1 MPDINFNITGVRSA
15 SSGMTPL
22 MVFDLQIDNQP
33 EDEHIQ
39 SILLQTQIRI
49 ESTRRRY
56 SEAARERLVELF
68 GPSKDWGRTLRD
80 MLWTNESTTVSAFT
94 GSTTVELSVPCT
106 FDMNIAAAKYFYGI
120 DEGEIPLIFLF
131 TGTIFYSSSGRVL
144 IQRISWES
152 ECRYRMPIERWNVL
166 MNEHY
171 PNSAWMYLDRDV
183 FDRLYAY
190 KQRNGFTSWDAT
202 VTRLL
207 AAVDDTEV
215 AA

>member
-1 MPDINFNITGVRSA
+1 MPDVSFNITDARSA

-22 MVFDLQIDNQP
+22 MVFDLRIENQP
-33 EDEHIQ
+33 PDEYIQ

-68 GPSKDWGRTLRD
+68 GPTEDWGRTLRD
-80 MLWTNESTTVSAFT
+80 MLWTNESITVPAFT
-94 GSTTVELSVPCT
+94 GGTNVELTVPCT

-131 TGTIFYSSSGRVL
+131 TGTVFYSSGGRIL

-152 ECRYRMPIERWNVL
+152 ECRYRMPVERWREL
-166 MNEHY
+166 MDEHY
-171 PNSAWMYLDRDV
+171 PNSAWIYLDRDV

-190 KQRNGFTSWDAT
+190 KQRNGFTSWDAAFT
-202 VTRLL
+202 KLL
-207 AAVDDTEV
+207 AGVDEPEV

>member
-15 SSGMTPL
+15 NSGMTPL

-33 EDEHIQ
+33 ADEHIQ

-56 SEAARERLVELF
+56 SEAARKRLVELF
-68 GPSKDWGRTLRD
+68 GASKDWGRTLRD

-94 GSTTVELSVPCT
+94 GSATVELSVPCT

-120 DEGEIPLIFLF
+120 DEGEVPLIFLF
-131 TGTIFYSSSGRVL
+131 TGTIFYTSGGRVL

-152 ECRYRMPIERWNVL
+152 ECRYRMPIERWKVL

-171 PNSAWMYLDRDV
+171 PNSAWIYLDRDV

-207 AAVDDTEV
+207 AAVEDTEV